1 MSVQR
6 PKVTIRFK
14 YNLDTGEI
22 EEFIVDDHAPAAR
35 ESYHDQV
42 AERVARRLVKNP
54 EIVDAGPGATRT
66 AASSAAGSEKS
77 PAVKSSR
84 RSEEIE
90 E

>member
-1 MSVQR
+1 MTAQR

-42 AERVARRLVKNP
+42 ALSVASRLVAHP
-54 EIVDAGPGATRT
+54 EIADAGPG
-66 AASSAAGSEKS
+66 SSHSAGTVTGFQNNGERDESVHVE
-77 PAVKSSR
+77 PV
-84 RSEEIE
+84 EE
-90 E
+90 